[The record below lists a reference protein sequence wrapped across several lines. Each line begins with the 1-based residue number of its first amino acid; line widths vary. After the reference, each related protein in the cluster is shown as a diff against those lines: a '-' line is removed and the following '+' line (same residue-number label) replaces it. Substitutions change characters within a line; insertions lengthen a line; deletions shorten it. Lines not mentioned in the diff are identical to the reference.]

1 MLNADSCPLWYG
13 NTYGIFLPQ
22 MAGGGSMMLDRVLVA
37 YLMVGFAIQL
47 IHPVDAAGR
56 LFHTRPTSNSKPQAF
71 TESTATNSAP
81 SPSPSAGTIN
91 ATWENLY
98 VVTEGAD
105 GEIVQPG

>member
-1 MLNADSCPLWYG
+1 
-13 NTYGIFLPQ
+13 
-22 MAGGGSMMLDRVLVA
+22 MLDRILVA
-37 YLMVGFAIQL
+37 YLVVGFAIHL

-56 LFHTRPTSNSKPQAF
+56 LFHTRPTAHSKPHAF
-71 TESTATNSAP
+71 TEPTATDSAP
-81 SPSPSAGTIN
+81 SPSPISAGAIN

>member
-1 MLNADSCPLWYG
+1 MLNTDNG
-13 NTYGIFLPQ
+13 NTFGIFLLQ
-22 MAGGGSMMLDRVLVA
+22 MAGGGSKMLDHVLVA
-37 YLMVGFAIQL
+37 YLVVGFAIQL

-56 LFHTRPTSNSKPQAF
+56 LFHTRPTAHSKPHAF
-71 TESTATNSAP
+71 TEPTATDSAP
-81 SPSPSAGTIN
+81 SPSPPSGGTSN